1 MKERRL
7 DVPAL
12 SAYLPARLG
21 MRGDGRDSV
30 EP

>member
-7 DVPAL
+7 DAPAL
-12 SAYLPARLG
+12 SAYSLARLG
-21 MRGDGRDSV
+21 MRGDGRDSA